1 MSVAREMTGPPQ
13 QQQRPARSLG
23 AVSGW
28 RAYGFAA
35 VLGAIAGLAFAPL
48 NFVPA
53 FALGLSGLLWL
64 AAEAPR
70 RRQAFAVGWWWGL
83 GHFAVNSY
91 WIAESFLVDAE
102 RFGWMIPPVLGG
114 LAAYLALYPAL
125 ATLAFR
131 LLPAGNSGG
140 RLSVAG
146 IAAFAAFWTIA
157 EWLRGHVLTGYPWD
171 LAAYIWNGSD
181 AMMQSASLWGAW
193 GLGLVT
199 VFALALPALFVTAD
213 RRAARNAVIGIAVVL
228 GGLYLGG
235 SWRLSNAIPTSQA
248 GDAAAERSAVHVRL
262 IQPNIAQSLKL
273 SSESRADQIEKL
285 MRLTLD
291 TPGFDR
297 VQAVIWPE
305 TAVNFLLE
313 RDSNLRRILSQAVP
327 PGGMLL
333 TGAPRGEPLDGP
345 LTAIWNSFAV
355 MNDQGQIL
363 GTADKFHLVPLG
375 EYVPLRELFPFINK
389 LTPGSMNFTPGPG
402 PRTLHTPGLPPF
414 SPLICYEVIFP
425 GAVVD
430 SADRPALLVNV
441 TNDGWFGTSTGPSQH
456 FATARFRSVEEGIPM
471 LRAANTGISG
481 VIDAYGRVEKRSDLV
496 VEAVIDATVPPALP
510 PTPFAR
516 FGLLA
521 VLPLIVLAL
530 IPILFRVRKPA
541 IS

>member
-1 MSVAREMTGPPQ
+1 MSVAREMAGSPES
-13 QQQRPARSLG
+13 RPARSLG
-23 AVSGW
+23 AISGW
-28 RAYGFAA
+28 RAYGLAA

-53 FALGLSGLLWL
+53 FALGISGLVWL
-64 AAEAPR
+64 AAEAPTR
-70 RRQAFAVGWWWGL
+70 RGGFAVGWWWGL

-125 ATLAFR
+125 AVLAFR
-131 LLPAGNSGG
+131 ALPQ

-171 LAAYIWNGSD
+171 LAAYIWSGSD

-193 GLGLVT
+193 GLSLVT
-199 VFALALPALFVTAD
+199 VFALALPALLVLMNL
-213 RRAARNAVIGIAVVL
+213 RAARAAAIGMALVL
-228 GGLYLGG
+228 GALYLGG
-235 SWRLSNAIPTSQA
+235 LWRLSNAIPTAPES
-248 GDAAAERSAVHVRL
+248 DPSAVRVRL
-262 IQPNIAQSLKL
+262 IQPNIAQSMKL
-273 SSESRADQIEKL
+273 DRDTRPDQIRTL
-285 MRLTLD
+285 MRLTLE
-291 TPGFDR
+291 TPGFDK
-297 VQAVIWPE
+297 VKAVIWPE
-305 TAVNFLLE
+305 TAANYLLE
-313 RDSNLRRILSQAVP
+313 RDPSLRGFLAQAAP
-327 PGGMLL
+327 HEGILL
-333 TGAPRGEPLDGP
+333 TGVPRGEPLDGP
-345 LTAIWNSFAV
+345 LTEIWNSFAV
-355 MNDQGQIL
+355 LDGRGQIL

-375 EYVPLRELFPFINK
+375 EYVPLRGILPFINK

-402 PRTLHTPGLPPF
+402 PRTLHTPALPPF

-430 SADRPALLVNV
+430 PNDRPALLVNV

-481 VIDAYGRVEKRSDLV
+481 VIDAYGRVETRSNLV
-496 VEAVIDATVPPALP
+496 VEAVIDATVPSALG
-510 PTPFAR
+510 PTLFAR
-516 FGLLA
+516 FGLFT

-530 IPILFRVRKPA
+530 IPILFRVRKSS